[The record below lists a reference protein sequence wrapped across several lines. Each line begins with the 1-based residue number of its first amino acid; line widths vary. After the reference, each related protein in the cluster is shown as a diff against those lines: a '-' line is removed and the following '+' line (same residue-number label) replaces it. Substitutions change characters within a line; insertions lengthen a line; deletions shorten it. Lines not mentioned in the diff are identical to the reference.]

1 MDYTF
6 KVTKK
11 IRLHALKV
19 MLSAKL
25 AEGKIRIVDEEKVEA
40 PKTRLVASVFKQ
52 FDPKYRFLVITGY
65 KTDPNFE
72 IAQKNI
78 PRVEL
83 ARPDVSFQL
92 EKMLKK

>member
-25 AEGKIRIVDEEKVEA
+25 AEGKIRIIDDEKVEA
-40 PKTRLVASVFKQ
+40 PKTRLVAGVLKQ
-52 FDPKYRFLVITGY
+52 FDPKYRFLVVTGY
-65 KTDPNFE
+65 NTDPNFR

-83 ARPDVSFQL
+83 CQPDVS
-92 EKMLKK
+92 LKNWKIS